1 MSSLRFCHGC
11 WSQQFTLKNDANINL
26 TFTSSE
32 FTSDFTSSDVTV
44 TGGGTLSSFTGSG
57 TTYTATFTPAVA
69 GVHSI
74 KVAAGAYT
82 DSAGNGNFESDTLQ
96 FSLILQ
102 FLLFLIL
109 NIPMLHGVIPIRA
122 KAHG

>member
-1 MSSLRFCHGC
+1 
-11 WSQQFTLKNDANINL
+11 
-26 TFTSSE
+26 
-32 FTSDFTSSDVTV
+32 VTV

-57 TTYTATFTPAVA
+57 TTYTATFTPTVA

-74 KVAAGAYT
+74 KVAPAR
-82 DSAGNGNFESDTLQ
+82 TLILRVTITLNRTLSI
-96 FSLILQ
+96 SLILQ
-102 FLLFLIL
+102 FLLFPIL